1 MPVMRWPSVLPLL
14 WRHHAAL
21 LTLIGLTLVAYL
33 SALNREQQ
41 ALPWAIA
48 ALLSATLLTGIVLP
62 HWLVRTLCV
71 VRQGPQRAIEG
82 ERIEFRVEVEN
93 RGRLPRFMVELVD
106 RLPFIGAARGEAP
119 GEDVRL
125 GLLAYVPGGAQRSF
139 SVAVQCELRGRYQL
153 GPAGLATRFPLG
165 LVEARQ
171 PRSDSV
177 QTLTIYPR
185 LFSIVALPLHGSPL
199 HVHRGN
205 YLLPQSSGA
214 AEFCGL
220 REYRRGDNPRH
231 VHWPTTAR
239 LNELMIKEFEPL
251 ASACLY
257 IVLDQSS
264 AANVGQGRE
273 STFEYTVRIA
283 ASIARFACSN
293 NIPTRLAGQGLQA
306 LHQPAGIGDTH
317 FQALLDELAV
327 VRADGSTAYAEVLR
341 QVATDCQRGETV
353 VAFLA
358 EPRLRQTDTL
368 RVLAGLRA
376 SGAHLLVIVFRRASF
391 DEPGHRVVQQ
401 GTALASLQEMGAICV
416 EVEAGDDLVRL
427 FNP

>member
-1 MPVMRWPSVLPLL
+1 MKRRPHMLQLL

-41 ALPWAIA
+41 VLPWAIA
-48 ALLSATLLTGIVLP
+48 ALLSATLLTGIALP
-62 HWLVRTLCV
+62 HWLVRTLSV

-93 RGRLPRFMVELVD
+93 RGHLPRFMVELVD
-106 RLPFIGAARGEAP
+106 RLPFIGAALGEAQA
-119 GEDVRL
+119 GDVRL

-139 SVAVQCELRGRYQL
+139 SVPVQCELRGHYQL

-165 LVEARQ
+165 LVEVRQ
-171 PRSDSV
+171 KRRDGV
-177 QTLTIYPR
+177 QTLIIYPR

-199 HVHRGN
+199 QVHRGS
-205 YLLPQSSGA
+205 YLLPESSGA

-264 AANVGQGRE
+264 VSDVGQGRE
-273 STFEYTVRIA
+273 STFEYAVRIA

-293 NIPTRLAGQGLQA
+293 STPTRLVGQGKDTLR
-306 LHQPAGIGDTH
+306 QPAGIGDTH
-317 FQALLDELAV
+317 FQGLLDELAV
-327 VRADGSTAYAEVLR
+327 VRADGSTAYADVLR
-341 QVATDCQRGETV
+341 QVAMDCQRGETV

-358 EPRLRQTDTL
+358 EPRLRQAETL
-368 RVLAGLRA
+368 RVLAGLRG
-376 SGAHLLVIVFRRASF
+376 SGAHLLVILFRRASF
-391 DEPGHRVVQQ
+391 EEPGPRLVEH
-401 GTALASLQEMGAICV
+401 GSALANLQEMGATCV
-416 EVEAGDDLVRL
+416 EVQAGDDLVRL
-427 FNP
+427 FNA